1 MRITGGQLKGRRIS
15 VPQGRAIRP
24 STDRLREAI
33 FSIIGGDI
41 QGARV
46 ADLFCG
52 SGALGIEAI
61 SRGADHALF
70 IDSSRP
76 HIVNLKKNLEILGI
90 ADKSDIKVMDALSV
104 NAKLLKGISIVFADP
119 PYRKGMGDKLI
130 SLFCLPKFEWYGIL
144 ALEHEAGWS
153 YSGGDMRILKRKD
166 HGDMAVSFFEKSG

>member
-70 IDSSRP
+70 IDSFRP